1 MRRRLSP
8 AWELISVQT
17 QRALDASSLD
27 FNRVVLEVHDVAILE
42 AWQMPDANQV
52 CIPHTCVHESSH

>member
-1 MRRRLSP
+1 
-8 AWELISVQT
+8 WELISVQT